1 MNKPSPQPG
10 LQTSSRQPCED
21 VVQVKSPSDVVIV
34 ITPEGI
40 LEMCSQETASIFGYF
55 QASDLIGRSYI
66 EWVAP
71 EDQEDLRKVLQSG
84 LLANERNGRLSL
96 SLLHREGRRI
106 PVELTLTRIA
116 ASLDEHSRWI
126 AWMET
131 PASLTESQVAD
142 QSAKQEIRSATEE
155 ALRQSEER
163 LRMIVSNVPVILFAV
178 DCSGRFTL
186 AEGKALSMLGQKSG
200 PMVGK
205 TIDQVFPNVPELKFS
220 IRRAMNGDSFNTTLN
235 MTTATFELWC
245 SPIRDSAGETQ
256 GMLSVAFDVTEQK
269 KAEEA
274 LRKSEERYRS
284 LVENQ
289 GEGACIITEN
299 FHFEYL
305 NLATE
310 AIVGRPVSELIGHS
324 LLEILPEDQIPIL
337 ENQLSVRQKGKS
349 GSYELVILR
358 PDGERRSLLVTATP
372 RFDATGKYIGSFAI
386 FRDITDRKRFEDRL
400 RYWGA
405 HDSLTGLYNRFTFE
419 EELHRLEKIHRPPV
433 AAIIVDIDNLK
444 EINDAH
450 GHHLGDE
457 AIRRVALALRLSFRV
472 EDMIARIGGDEFA
485 ILLANTGQ
493 EGLAHSIERLRQNLT
508 AANLNW
514 DASYPI
520 SISIGGMVAQEGQ
533 SLQETLAL
541 ADRQMY
547 QEKQSKHG
555 RHLSNWNGTS

>member
-1 MNKPSPQPG
+1 M
-10 LQTSSRQPCED
+10 R
-21 VVQVKSPSDVVIV
+21 
-34 ITPEGI
+34 
-40 LEMCSQETASIFGYF
+40 
-55 QASDLIGRSYI
+55 
-66 EWVAP
+66 
-71 EDQEDLRKVLQSG
+71 
-84 LLANERNGRLSL
+84 
-96 SLLHREGRRI
+96 
-106 PVELTLTRIA
+106 
-116 ASLDEHSRWI
+116 
-126 AWMET
+126 
-131 PASLTESQVAD
+131 
-142 QSAKQEIRSATEE
+142 
-155 ALRQSEER
+155 
-163 LRMIVSNVPVILFAV
+163 
-178 DCSGRFTL
+178 
-186 AEGKALSMLGQKSG
+186 
-200 PMVGK
+200 
-205 TIDQVFPNVPELKFS
+205 
-220 IRRAMNGDSFNTTLN
+220 
-235 MTTATFELWC
+235 
-245 SPIRDSAGETQ
+245 
-256 GMLSVAFDVTEQK
+256 SVAFDVTEQK

-274 LRKSEERYRS
+274 LRKREERYRS

-289 GEGACIITEN
+289 GEGACIIDET

-310 AIVGRPVSELIGHS
+310 AIVGRPGSELIGRS
-324 LLEILPEDQIPIL
+324 LLEILPEDQTPLL
-337 ENQLSVRQKGKS
+337 ENPLSSRQNGKS
-349 GSYELVILR
+349 GANEMVILR

-372 RFDATGKYIGSFAI
+372 RFDATGRYIGSFAI

-419 EELHRLEKIHRPPV
+419 EELRRLEKIHRSPV

-444 EINDAH
+444 EINDTY

-485 ILLANTGQ
+485 ILLANTSQ

-555 RHLSNWNGTS
+555 RHSPNGNGAF